1 MNYLTEDG
9 MKKIVEKLYNLK
21 HVERDAILIR
31 VNEARKLGDLRENGD
46 FKAAKEDL
54 NRIDIRI
61 AELERYIGESQIF
74 KKDSKSKDTSIRIQS
89 KVRIKDHTRN
99 KELEYTLVS
108 QAEADP
114 VEGKISAD
122 SPIGKGLLGKK
133 IGEKFKITIPIG
145 DIEVE
150 VLEILSDN

>member
-1 MNYLTEDG
+1 MNYVTEEG
-9 MKKIVEKLYNLK
+9 MKKLVEKLYNYK
-21 HVERDAILIR
+21 HIDRPAVLNR

-46 FKAAKEDL
+46 FKSAKEDL
-54 NRIDIRI
+54 STLDIRI
-61 AELERYIGESQIF
+61 AELENYIANSEII
-74 KKDSKSKDTSIRIQS
+74 KKGKKKSNKIRILS
-89 KVRIKDHTRN
+89 KVKIKDHTRN

-114 VEGKISAD
+114 LECKISAD

-133 IGEKFKITIPIG
+133 IGDKFKIRIPVG

-150 VLEILSDN
+150 VLEID

>member
-21 HVERDAILIR
+21 HVERDIILTK

-46 FKAAKEDL
+46 YKAAKEDL
-54 NRIDIRI
+54 MNLDVRIS
-61 AELERYIGESQIF
+61 ELENYIADSQIL
-74 KKDSKSKDTSIRIQS
+74 KKAGKSKDHSIRILNRV
-89 KVRIKDHTRN
+89 KIKDHTRN

-108 QAEADP
+108 QAEADLA
-114 VEGKISAD
+114 EGRISAD

-133 IGEKFKITIPIG
+133 VGDRFSIRIPIG

-150 VLEILSDN
+150 VLEIYTDN

>member
-1 MNYLTEDG
+1 MNYVTEEG
-9 MKKIVEKLYNLK
+9 MKKLVEKLYNYKHIDRPSVLK
-21 HVERDAILIR
+21 R

-46 FKAAKEDL
+46 FKSAKEDL
-54 NRIDIRI
+54 STLDIRI
-61 AELERYIGESQIF
+61 AELEHYIANSEIVTKG
-74 KKDSKSKDTSIRIQS
+74 KKKSNKIRILS
-89 KVRIKDHTRN
+89 KVKIKDHTRN

-114 VEGKISAD
+114 LEGKISAD

-133 IGEKFKITIPIG
+133 TGDRFKITIPMG

-150 VLEILSDN
+150 VLEID

>member
-1 MNYLTEDG
+1 MNYVTEEG
-9 MKKIVEKLYNLK
+9 MKKLVEKLYNYK
-21 HVERDAILIR
+21 HVDRPAILRR

-54 NRIDIRI
+54 TNLDIRI
-61 AELERYIGESQIF
+61 AELEYYISNSQIV
-74 KKDSKSKDTSIRIQS
+74 KKSAKASKKIRILS
-89 KVRIKDHTRN
+89 KVFLRDHTRN
-99 KELEYTLVS
+99 KDLEYTLVS

-114 VEGKISAD
+114 LEKKISAD

-133 IGEKFKITIPIG
+133 KGDRFKIAIPIG

-150 VLEILSDN
+150 ILDVQ

>member
-21 HVERDAILIR
+21 HIERNAILKR

-54 NRIDIRI
+54 TRIDIRI
-61 AELERYIGESQIF
+61 AELETYIADSQIII
-74 KKDSKSKDTSIRIQS
+74 KSKTKDKFIRILS

-114 VEGKISAD
+114 AEGKISAD

-133 IGEKFKITIPIG
+133 AGAKFTIKIPIG

-150 VLEILSDN
+150 VIEIISDN